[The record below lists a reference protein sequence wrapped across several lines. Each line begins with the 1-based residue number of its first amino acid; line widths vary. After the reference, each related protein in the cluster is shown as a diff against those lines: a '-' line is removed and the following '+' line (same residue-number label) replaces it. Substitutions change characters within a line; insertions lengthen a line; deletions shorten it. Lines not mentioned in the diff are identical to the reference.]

1 MRTYYVTIWDGDVIK
16 HFFVYLAESEK
27 TDLKTFNEK
36 LHLKEWE
43 TIIAWSLIEE

>member
-1 MRTYYVTIWDGDVIK
+1 MRTYYVTIWDGDVIEK
-16 HFFVYLAESEK
+16 FVYLAESEK
-27 TDLKTFNEK
+27 ADLKTFNEK